1 MLDWIAGARTMALC
15 RYLVFLFGLVSALF
29 HWAALAE
36 AQSFNCSYAKKP
48 AEVAIC
54 KDGNLGRLD
63 ELMAATYFDVINNL
77 TSRKAAIVKVEQSDF
92 LRQRN
97 RCGYNFECISG
108 VYNYRIRELCDWA
121 DMTVRPCY

>member
-1 MLDWIAGARTMALC
+1 MVWC
-15 RYLVFLFGLVSALF
+15 RFLIALF
-29 HWAALAE
+29 CLLSASPHWAAVAE
-36 AQSFNCSYAKKP
+36 AQSFNCRYAKKP

-54 KDGNLGRLD
+54 KDRNLGRLD

-77 TSRKAAIVKVEQSDF
+77 SSRKAAIVKAEQSDF
-92 LRQRN
+92 LSQRN

-108 VYNYRIRELCDWA
+108 IYNYRIRELCDWA